1 MSLQISVYLNKESFR
16 NCKPCFQRLVDLDP
30 SIVVPYHSLASD
42 LKFLYGSSCVI
53 SFDLL

>member
-1 MSLQISVYLNKESFR
+1 MSLQILVYLNKESFR
-16 NCKPCFQRLVDLDP
+16 NGKPCFQRLVDLDP

-42 LKFLYGSSCVI
+42 LKFLYGSSCVV